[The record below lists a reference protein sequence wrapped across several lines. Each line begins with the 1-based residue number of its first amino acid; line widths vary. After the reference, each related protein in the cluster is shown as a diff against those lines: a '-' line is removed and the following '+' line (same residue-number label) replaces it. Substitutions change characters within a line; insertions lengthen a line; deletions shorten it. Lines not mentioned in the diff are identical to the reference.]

1 MRRVQPASSIFPTQ
15 SNHLNLRHREGAR
28 PLKWGRIALHLGGGL
43 LAAALITE
51 SAMPMSWQG
60 FTFSFAGVLLVLDFL
75 RFSVPKF
82 NLGLVKRLE
91 WFAQEH
97 EANRLTSATW
107 FWLAM
112 SVVALAGDR
121 SAYLATLVTLSVG
134 DPAGSIVGRKV
145 RSPTLVHGRTVG
157 GTLAFFLA
165 ASLMVGVLFLR
176 LPVDVSTVRLS
187 LVVMG
192 ASALGALIE
201 LYTAKLDDNLTVG
214 LGVGLVYVGCLS
226 PGFAV

>member
-1 MRRVQPASSIFPTQ
+1 MRRVQPASFISPTQ
-15 SNHLNLRHREGAR
+15 SKNLNLRHREGAR

-43 LAAALITE
+43 LAAGLIAE
-51 SAMPMSWQG
+51 SAMPISWRV
-60 FTFSFAGVLLVLDFL
+60 FTFSFAGILLAFDFL
-75 RFSVPKF
+75 RFSAPRF

-97 EANRLTSATW
+97 EASRLTSATW

-112 SVVALAGDR
+112 SVVALSGDR

-134 DPAGSIVGRKV
+134 DPAGSIVGRKI

-157 GTLAFFLA
+157 GTLAFFFA
-165 ASLMVGVLFLR
+165 ATLMVGVLFSR
-176 LPVDVSTVRLS
+176 LPVEVSIFRLAP
-187 LVVMG
+187 VIMG

-201 LYTAKLDDNLTVG
+201 LYTAQLDDNLTVG
-214 LGVGLVYVGCLS
+214 LGVGLTYVVCL
-226 PGFAV
+226 PLALAG

>member
-1 MRRVQPASSIFPTQ
+1 MQRASSIFPTQ
-15 SNHLNLRHREGAR
+15 SKKLTARHREGAR

-51 SAMPMSWQG
+51 SAMPISWQM
-60 FTFSFAGVLLVLDFL
+60 FTFSFAGILLVLDFL
-75 RFSVPKF
+75 RFSAPKF

-97 EANRLTSATW
+97 EASRLTSATW

-112 SVVALAGDR
+112 SVVALSGDR

-165 ASLMVGVLFLR
+165 ASFMVGALFLR
-176 LPVDVSTVRLS
+176 LPVEVSIIRLS
-187 LVVMG
+187 LVVAG

-214 LGVGLVYVGCLS
+214 LGVGLVYVLCL
-226 PGFAV
+226 PLAFTG

>member
-1 MRRVQPASSIFPTQ
+1 MQAAFSIFRTQ
-15 SNHLNLRHREGAR
+15 SKKLNVRHREGAR

-43 LAAALITE
+43 LAAALIAE
-51 SAMPMSWQG
+51 SAMPISWQV
-60 FTFSFAGVLLVLDFL
+60 FTFSFAGILLALDFL
-75 RFSVPKF
+75 RFSAPKF
-82 NLGLVKRLE
+82 NVRLVKRLE

-112 SVVALAGDR
+112 SVVALSGDR

-157 GTLAFFLA
+157 GTLVFYCCELYGWCA
-165 ASLMVGVLFLR
+165 
-176 LPVDVSTVRLS
+176 LPPPAGRGEHHPTESRRRWRLS
-187 LVVMG
+187 AG
-192 ASALGALIE
+192 GIARALHRK
-201 LYTAKLDDNLTVG
+201 T
-214 LGVGLVYVGCLS
+214 
-226 PGFAV
+226 

>member
-1 MRRVQPASSIFPTQ
+1 MQAAFSIFRTQ
-15 SNHLNLRHREGAR
+15 SKKLNVRHREGAR

-43 LAAALITE
+43 LAAALIAE
-51 SAMPMSWQG
+51 SAMPISWQV
-60 FTFSFAGVLLVLDFL
+60 FTFSFAGILLTLDFL
-75 RFSVPKF
+75 RFSAPKF
-82 NLGLVKRLE
+82 NVGLVKRLE

-112 SVVALAGDR
+112 SVVALSGDR

-157 GTLAFFLA
+157 GTLAFFIA
-165 ASLMVGVLFLR
+165 ASFMVGVLFLR
-176 LPVDVSTVRLS
+176 LPVEVSIIRLS
-187 LVVMG
+187 LVVVG
-192 ASALGALIE
+192 ASALGALLE

-214 LGVGLVYVGCLS
+214 LGVGLVYVVCL
-226 PGFAV
+226 PLAFTG